1 MAAYITFST
10 YMLQIAQVPIGTVIH
25 LVEGEQ
31 PSLTVNELTRALDPF
46 DIPISAEH
54 SSSSNQDKSD

>member
-31 PSLTVNELTRALDPF
+31 PSLTVNKLTRALDP
-46 DIPISAEH
+46 
-54 SSSSNQDKSD
+54 